1 MLATTSPTNADNIV
15 GSVKTPCR
23 SLKYCDFREKH
34 EKWGWLSP
42 FPINHWKV
50 WKQCSAWW
58 NYRLESTSH
67 SPHIPE
73 FNDTFFPLPTFSSII
88 AFACCQSHNVFS
100 YKKNNNFNIAKAG
113 NVTLPDFDTWK
124 YKHGVKCNTF
134 RALTL
139 FKMNSGDVNRTGA
152 SPQQATTRRVRFL
165 HSKFCI
171 VTLNLLL
178 ACFAIP
184 DHTDLEPSRAARI
197 AQITAGQPFW

>member
-100 YKKNNNFNIAKAG
+100 YKKKNNFNIAKAG
-113 NVTLPDFDTWK
+113 NVTLTGLCPILT
-124 YKHGVKCNTF
+124 HENTNTMWNV
-134 RALTL
+134 TL
-139 FKMNSGDVNRTGA
+139 SERWLCLKWTLAMSTEQVQARNK
-152 SPQQATTRRVRFL
+152 PQQEEL
-165 HSKFCI
+165 DFCI
-171 VTLNLLL
+171 PNS
-178 ACFAIP
+178 A
-184 DHTDLEPSRAARI
+184 
-197 AQITAGQPFW
+197 